1 MKKIWKGH
9 NGLGWTGNKEEK
21 EQRDGTINYY
31 SFGGEA
37 LPFSQLQNQYIAMN
51 LSAVYRAVEI
61 ISDSV
66 AMLPIKIKQ
75 IDATHKEEMSTHPLN
90 MVFQNNLLSKYNLIK
105 LLIQSVMLKGNGF
118 AYIHRAADGTA
129 TEIQFLEAGD
139 VNIFYKKEKEELYY
153 TCNIISKKKI
163 EPCNMIHLIKNSYD
177 GVNGVSI
184 LSYAARSLKLASNTE
199 NSANSFFTNGCNLSG
214 VLTVQ
219 GQLSDKQRSDIRTSW
234 NQAYA
239 NGGNGLAILQGNMD
253 YKPIQLNAADSQML
267 ESRQF
272 NVTDIARFFGISP
285 VLLGDLTHAN
295 YNSVE
300 AMQQMFL
307 LHTLQPYITLIEEE
321 FTRKLFKPSE
331 NNLVVNFDETAL
343 LKTDKVALSQ
353 YYGNLLDKGVLCV
366 NEVRKELGYSE
377 IEGGDKHLIAYSKIE
392 DNVINKSE
400 TENNDV
406 DTSKV

>member
-1 MKKIWKGH
+1 MKNIFKH
-9 NGLGWTGNKEEK
+9 NGLGWMGKDKDEEK
-21 EQRDGTINYY
+21 RDSTISYY
-31 SFGGEA
+31 SYGGES
-37 LPFSQLQNQYIAMN
+37 LPFSQIQNQYAAMN
-51 LSAVYRAVEI
+51 ISAVYRAVEI

-75 IDATHKEEMSTHPLN
+75 IDATHKEELQTHPLN
-90 MVFQNNLLSKYNLIK
+90 MVFNNNLLSRYNLIK

-129 TEIQFLEAGD
+129 TELQFLESGD
-139 VNIFYKKEKEELYY
+139 VNIFYNKQKEELYY

-163 EPCNMIHLIKNSYD
+163 EPCNMIHLVKNSYD
-177 GVNGVSI
+177 GVNGVSV
-184 LSYAARSLKLASNTE
+184 LSFAARSIKLAGNTE
-199 NSANSFFTNGCNLSG
+199 NSASSFFTNGCNLSG

-219 GQLSDKQRSDIRTSW
+219 GQLNDKQRSDIRTSW
-234 NQAYA
+234 NQAYS
-239 NGGNGLAILQGNMD
+239 NGGNGLAILQGNMS
-253 YKPIQLNAADSQML
+253 YQPIQLNAADSQML

-295 YNSVE
+295 YNSIE

-343 LKTDKVALSQ
+343 LKTDKEKLAN
-353 YYGNLLDKGVLCV
+353 YYAKLLEKGVLCV
-366 NEVRKELGYSE
+366 NEVRREMGYSE
-377 IEGGDKHLIAYSKIE
+377 IEGGEKHLIAYTKIE
-392 DNVINKSE
+392 DNVINNKD
-400 TENNDV
+400 NDNDV